1 MSSIAVAA
9 SATGTGVV
17 SLVAPVTNTNRTLTL
32 PDATGTVLTTA
43 TPGVPVNG
51 PAFSAY
57 RSSAQTVTAGTF
69 TKVQFNAEN
78 FDTANA
84 YDATTNYRFQPLLAG
99 YYFIQFAISS
109 YSGATTAQIAVLYK
123 NGSATNIQIYN
134 YAASSNALDD
144 WGVGTSGLV
153 YMNGSTDYLEVYG
166 FVISSTTPTFDS
178 GTSIFSGFLA
188 RAA

>member
-1 MSSIAVAA
+1 MALVVNGDGNI
-9 SATGTGVV
+9 TG
-17 SLVAPVTNTNRTLTL
+17 LTAGGL
-32 PDATGTVLTTA
+32 PDASITQAELAANVAG
-43 TPGVPVNG
+43 NG

-57 RSSAQTVTAGTF
+57 RSSSQTVTSATF

-78 FDTANA
+78 FDTASA
-84 YDATTNYRFQPLLAG
+84 YDATTNYRFQPLVAG
-99 YYFIQFAISS
+99 YYFIQFAISA
-109 YSGATTAQIAVLYK
+109 YSGATTAQLVTLYK
-123 NGSATNIQIYN
+123 NGSATSIENRA
-134 YAASSNALDD
+134 YAFSSNALDD

>member
-1 MSSIAVAA
+1 VLNAIPATAGSVSTSYLVDGSVTQAKLSTNVA
-9 SATGTGVV
+9 G
-17 SLVAPVTNTNRTLTL
+17 
-32 PDATGTVLTTA
+32 
-43 TPGVPVNG
+43 NG

-57 RSSAQTVTAGTF
+57 RSSAQTVTSATF

-109 YSGATTAQIAVLYK
+109 YSGATTAQLAVLYK
-123 NGSATNIQIYN
+123 NGSATNTQIYN
-134 YAASSNALDD
+134 YAFSSNALDD

-166 FVISSTTPTFDS
+166 YVISSTTPTFDS

>member
-1 MSSIAVAA
+1 MTAAVTLAA
-9 SATGTGVV
+9 LG
-17 SLVAPVTNTNRTLTL
+17 
-32 PDATGTVLTTA
+32 
-43 TPGVPVNG
+43 NG

-57 RSSAQTVTAGTF
+57 RSTAQTISGATF

-99 YYFIQFAISS
+99 YYFIQFAIASA
-109 YSGATTAQIAVLYK
+109 SGATTAQLVTLYK
-123 NGSATNIQIYN
+123 NGLATNIQTYN
-134 YAASSNALDD
+134 YAFSSNALDD
-144 WGVGTSGLV
+144 WGVGASNLV

-166 FVISSTTPTFDS
+166 YVISSTTPTFDVA
-178 GTSIFSGFLA
+178 GTSFSGFLA